1 MAKDRYGCAAHTKSG
16 ACGNGATIS
25 RASVERQVLGALQ
38 GRMLSPELV
47 ALSLRPTRPKWLEI
61 AFSRTGRRQAAG
73 GRRQA
78 AGGRHELEDVNR
90 RLMTVVDA
98 IERGGWSLAV

>member
-1 MAKDRYGCAAHTKSG
+1 MAGDRLQQNRQAAG
-16 ACGNGATIS
+16 
-25 RASVERQVLGALQ
+25 
-38 GRMLSPELV
+38 
-47 ALSLRPTRPKWLEI
+47 
-61 AFSRTGRRQAAG
+61 GRRQAAG